1 MDGYLYIIYQK
12 EGMTMRKILSLYLAI
27 AAFLTTSSA
36 AMAEEN
42 GEAVSKGTVTV
53 GINAE
58 FKPFEYYNNEELTG
72 FDIEL
77 MNRIG
82 EITGYDIDYV
92 DMPFEELVPSLSNG
106 DIDCVISAFTIT
118 DERKKN
124 MDFTIPYLTAD
135 VTYNNGETVG
145 TTVENYAIVF
155 PDNSVEKSKI
165 VEASGD
171 PDPTTY
177 TLFNNA
183 VIQLIEDGTITG
195 LIEKYE
201 LNKPFDEEA
210 EYNYEYKI
218 VYPTEE
224 EFQESAAAQQADS
237 EVAVSA
243 PSEWAMKSIDA
254 ANAMGIIDQ
263 TQKYVYSAPI
273 TREQFCDMIYN
284 YINILEI
291 DIESASSPFTDT
303 DSEKIAALNKMG
315 IINGKTET
323 EFAPN
328 DNLTREEA
336 AVILNRM
343 INETIPVAVTEM
355 YFVFD
360 DEDEISDWAGS
371 AVQVMCNMGV
381 MNGVGENNFAPND
394 SYTVEQAI
402 TTIMRVYAA
411 QQPSIGIIGGADGPT
426 EIIVSGVPESVKEVI
441 NIEPV
446 ERTAENETLYDK
458 GLEIA
463 KTIDML
469 AESDI
474 YRTITDADN
483 GVSELMDKI
492 GQQDYETPVTA
503 VKISG
508 EYDKLFDLAFN
519 AEGLE
524 INDELKNII
533 KKKYDFNSH
542 MVSILNAR
550 DGVEMIAAASLLSN
564 KDIFLFD
571 GLSEK
576 MTYLYLYDD
585 DFAVSVTFT
594 PYDGGIVEANGMI
607 VKNIFEDT
615 TPESILSAFEPY

>member
-1 MDGYLYIIYQK
+1 
-12 EGMTMRKILSLYLAI
+12 MRKILSLYLAI

>member
-1 MDGYLYIIYQK
+1 
-12 EGMTMRKILSLYLAI
+12 MRKILSLYLAI

-492 GQQDYETPVTA
+492 GQQDYETPVKA